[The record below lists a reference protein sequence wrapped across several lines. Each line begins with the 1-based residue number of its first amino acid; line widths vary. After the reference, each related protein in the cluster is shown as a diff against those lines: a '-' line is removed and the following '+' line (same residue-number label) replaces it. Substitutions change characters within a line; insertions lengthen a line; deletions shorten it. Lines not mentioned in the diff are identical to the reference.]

1 MTAEQDGAACT
12 TCRWRAGETSHSE
25 IAQSAMSQGASIARV
40 AMGETNEAA
49 AQHRLGAPEPT
60 GATAAMHRR
69 QTARSAYGR

>member
-40 AMGETNEAA
+40 AVGEANEAA
-49 AQHRLGAPEPT
+49 VHHRLGCA
-60 GATAAMHRR
+60 
-69 QTARSAYGR
+69 